1 MRQKIKRKWFWG
13 IAFVLAAAG
22 CTFLIF
28 FLYTGHVKR
37 TIQIVDTPAEL
48 LPEEFIEWEENGS
61 LVRSGNHSY
70 LMGRK
75 CFLNSGIFGDVYYI
89 PVVDFRFTDL
99 RSGNA
104 EWYCWVSVYR
114 ITMKDGKIIDNSRL
128 EGNQLEMELV
138 MDTGGGADLL
148 MFYAQTD
155 ENGAQIREVY
165 EPHTH
170 KMRYRVDYP
179 LAKASQENTEFYAF
193 ELRLWRIKE
202 HIRELPYQGTMEV
215 ACSIGKQRIEEKLS
229 FEYVVPSVQKLSLG
243 KSFGNGY

>member
-22 CTFLIF
+22 GTFLIF

-37 TIQIVDTPAEL
+37 TIQIVDTPVEL

-61 LVRSGNHSY
+61 PARSGNHSY

-89 PVVDFRFTDL
+89 PVV
-99 RSGNA
+99 
-104 EWYCWVSVYR
+104 E
-114 ITMKDGKIIDNSRL
+114 IIDNSRL
-128 EGNQLEMELV
+128 EGNQLEIELA

-179 LAKASQENTEFYAF
+179 LAKASQENTEFYAL

-202 HIRELPYQGTMEV
+202 NIRELPYQVTMEV